1 MMIEPVQV
9 QQLMI
14 ATLSAGAMVLFAAC
28 YALFLALGRFRSLR
42 ALRRVAGACYA
53 AFVAFT
59 ATLAWA
65 LRLDGVWLAL
75 IGILLIGYYAAPRAI
90 WRLSV
95 ATHETH
101 ENPASG
107 SPPSAGDAL
116 GRNSEAAHG

>member
-9 QQLMI
+9 QRLMI

-28 YALFLALGRFRSLR
+28 YALFLALGRFRGLR
-42 ALRRVAGACYA
+42 SLRRVAGACYA
-53 AFVAFT
+53 AVVVFT
-59 ATLAWA
+59 ATFAWA
-65 LRLDGVWLAL
+65 LRLEGVWLAL
-75 IGILLIGYYAAPRAI
+75 IGILLIGYYTAPRAI

-101 ENPASG
+101 EMPASG
-107 SPPSAGDAL
+107 GLPSGGDAL